1 MGQLD
6 VHIRHGGGGPD
17 LSGLI
22 IPAVIVG
29 VVVAVVM
36 VVMQFIVW
44 ILAFLGAVFL
54 VGAGLLTWWLC
65 TQPARK
71 ARWAE
76 AYRQAFA
83 AREEADRQQVMQ
95 RQAFA
100 LELAR
105 ASAPV
110 INNIIDP
117 AQLAAA
123 VAGAQ
128 LLRDPARVVRGEVE
142 R

>member
-1 MGQLD
+1 MKGTWQ
-6 VHIRHGGGGPD
+6 GSGTWQTSGPD
-17 LSGLI
+17 LTGLI
-22 IPAVIVG
+22 IPAAIVG
-29 VVVAVVM
+29 VAVAVVM

-44 ILAFLGAVFL
+44 ILAFLGVVL
-54 VGAGLLTWWLC
+54 VLGAGLLTWWLL

-76 AYRQAFA
+76 AYRAAFA
-83 AREEADRQQVMQ
+83 AREEAERQQALQ

-110 INNIIDP
+110 IQNIIDP
-117 AQLAAA
+117 ALIAAA

-128 LLRDPARVVRGEVE
+128 LQHPAAVIRGKVE